1 MKIKTLVA
9 AVLLLSGG
17 ATSVFAQND
26 CNANSSISHEAVNAK
41 NYKDAYAPCMAVLK
55 ECPTLRYYTFL
66 DAIEILQNFLQTN
79 KDRNSADYKKYFDEL
94 MGVHDLRIKYIPE
107 FLAKGT
113 KLSISVNGAVGAK
126 AIDYLAYA
134 PSADVN
140 QAYAWLS
147 QSVQGDKG
155 EAQGAVLHYFLQV
168 SMQKVKAD
176 SNHTDQFFQ
185 DYLDASKYVEEA
197 IAAETKA
204 SKKKNLEA
212 IKENLVAMFVNS
224 GVADCESLQNIYGP
238 KVEANQSDSTFL
250 KKTIAIL
257 KMMKCNESEVYF
269 KASDYLYRIDPSA
282 DAAVGVAY
290 MYYKK
295 GDYDNAV
302 KYFDEALGME
312 TDNAKKAEMSYATAA
327 ALFSAKKLSQA
338 RSYCQKALSFKE
350 DYGQAYIMLAHIY
363 ASNPKWSDEPALNKC
378 TYFLVID
385 KLQKAK
391 SIDPSVAEEANK
403 LISTY
408 SAYTPQAKDL
418 FMLGYKAGD
427 RVTIGGWIGEST
439 TIR

>member
-17 ATSVFAQND
+17 ATSAFAQND
-26 CNANSSISHEAVNAK
+26 CNASSSISHEAVNAK

-113 KLSISVNGAVGAK
+113 KLSISVNGALGAK

-134 PSADVN
+134 PSVDLN
-140 QAYAWLS
+140 QAYTWLS
-147 QSVQGDKG
+147 EAVQGDKG
-155 EAQGAVLHYFLQV
+155 ESQGAVLHYFLQV

-185 DYLDASKYVEEA
+185 DYLDASKYVDEA
-197 IAAETKA
+197 IANETKA
-204 SKKKNLEA
+204 NKKKNLEA

-238 KVEANQSDSTFL
+238 KVEANQNDSTFL

-312 TDNAKKAEMSYATAA
+312 TDNSKKAEMAYATAA

-338 RSYCQKALSFKE
+338 RSYCQKSLSFKE
-350 DYGQAYIMLAHIY
+350 DYGQAYILLAHIY
-363 ASNPKWSDEPALNKC
+363 ASSPKWSDEPALNKC

-385 KLQKAK
+385 KLQRAK
-391 SIDPSVAEEANK
+391 SVDPSVAEEANK

-408 SAYTPQAKDL
+408 SAYTPDTKDL

>member
-55 ECPTLRYYTFL
+55 ECPTLRYYTFK

-94 MGVHDLRIKYIPE
+94 MEVHDLKIKYLPE
-107 FLAKGT
+107 FAT
-113 KLSISVNGAVGAK
+113 KYKSGIPSEATALGKK
-126 AIDYLAYA
+126 AIDYLMYA
-134 PSADVN
+134 PSLNLD
-140 QAYAWLS
+140 QAYNWLKE
-147 QSVQGDKG
+147 SVTTGKG
-155 EAQGAVLHYFLQV
+155 EVDGAVLHYFLDV

-185 DYLDASKYVEEA
+185 DYLDASKYIEEA
-197 IAAETKA
+197 IANETKPN
-204 SKKKNLEA
+204 KKKNLEA

>member
-55 ECPTLRYYTFL
+55 ECPTLRYYTFK

-94 MGVHDLRIKYIPE
+94 MEVHDLKIKYLPE
-107 FLAKGT
+107 FATKYKSGIPSEATALGT
-113 KLSISVNGAVGAK
+113 K
-126 AIDYLAYA
+126 AIDYLMYA
-134 PSADVN
+134 PSLNLD
-140 QAYAWLS
+140 QAYNWLKE
-147 QSVQGDKG
+147 SVTTGKG
-155 EAQGAVLHYFLQV
+155 EVDGAVLHYFLDV

-185 DYLDASKYVEEA
+185 DYLDASKYIEEA
-197 IAAETKA
+197 IANETKPN
-204 SKKKNLEA
+204 KKKNLEA

-295 GDYDNAV
+295 GEYDNAV

>member
-1 MKIKTLVA
+1 MKIKALVA
-9 AVLLLSGG
+9 AVLLTSGVG
-17 ATSVFAQND
+17 SVYAQTEN
-26 CNANSSISHEAVNAK
+26 CNANSSISHEAVRAK

-55 ECPTLRYYTFL
+55 DCPTLRYYTYSDAEKILKAFL
-66 DAIEILQNFLQTN
+66 SEI

-94 MGVHDLRIKYIPE
+94 MQVWDQKLQYLPELNKKLKTPVSAAKELGDKAVDYIQ
-107 FLAKGT
+107 F
-113 KLSISVNGAVGAK
+113 
-126 AIDYLAYA
+126 A
-134 PSADVN
+134 PNVDVN
-140 QAYAWLS
+140 QAYQWLKE
-147 QSVQGDKG
+147 SVDAEKG
-155 EAQGAVLHYFLQV
+155 NSKGAVLNFFMDM
-168 SMQKVKAD
+168 SMRKVKAD
-176 SNHTDQFFQ
+176 TNHTEQFFQ
-185 DYLDASKYVEEA
+185 DYVNASQYIDESIATEA
-197 IAAETKA
+197 KPNV
-204 SKKKNLEA
+204 KKTLEMV
-212 IKENLVAMFVNS
+212 KENLVAMFVNS